1 MFIVTTLYEDDGAGV
16 QAVLNFL
23 KPLLAAA
30 VITVIEVKNGSD
42 KTLSEFE
49 KAEIKLAVDA
59 VVTGTGNF
67 LADKLVQPLGTDT
80 ITARPDGSIVADKR
94 GGQNENAVPQS
105 EKRRNE
111 VRLRIDRLHRSAV
124 VDADRRK
131 KILDTPTED
140 VIATGTHKYTGDDGA
155 GRGTIRVQALRRK
168 GDAMRFYGLALAVA
182 AVLIALGDS
191 ARAQSFKSVP
201 IDSNKL
207 VVKPADTATN
217 IVGNSFKYVSRLAA
231 GYVDNNAM
239 VRTVNNLFGKK
250 AQGPLVQ
257 GGLSPL
263 PDPRSYPSGYY
274 NSPIQPVFPK
284 YSTYGNK

>member
-94 GGQNENAVPQS
+94 GA
-105 EKRRNE
+105 KT
-111 VRLRIDRLHRSAV
+111 
-124 VDADRRK
+124 K
-131 KILDTPTED
+131 
-140 VIATGTHKYTGDDGA
+140 
-155 GRGTIRVQALRRK
+155 
-168 GDAMRFYGLALAVA
+168 MRF
-182 AVLIALGDS
+182 
-191 ARAQSFKSVP
+191 RK
-201 IDSNKL
+201 
-207 VVKPADTATN
+207 VKN
-217 IVGNSFKYVSRLAA
+217 GEMKYDYELT
-231 GYVDNNAM
+231 GF
-239 VRTVNNLFGKK
+239 TV
-250 AQGPLVQ
+250 Q
-257 GGLSPL
+257 
-263 PDPRSYPSGYY
+263 R
-274 NSPIQPVFPK
+274 
-284 YSTYGNK
+284 